1 MEVKEII
8 FCRRRE
14 LGLTLEEI
22 AVKVGVSKSTV
33 KKWETGYIKNMRCDK
48 MLLLADALKISPL
61 DLLGGNSANNADGY
75 YDNSKMI
82 TRIEALRTDPA
93 RRILFDATQ
102 NLSKDDVI
110 IILNLINGLKSK
122 EGKK

>member
-1 MEVKEII
+1 
-8 FCRRRE
+8 
-14 LGLTLEEI
+14 
-22 AVKVGVSKSTV
+22 
-33 KKWETGYIKNMRCDK
+33 
-48 MLLLADALKISPL
+48 
-61 DLLGGNSANNADGY
+61 
-75 YDNSKMI
+75 MI